1 MRCRAMIRRHLSIT
15 GRVQGVFYRDWLIGQ
30 ARALGISGWVRNR
43 PDGSVEAVVDGAPDT
58 VEAIIDRARQGS
70 AASRVADVVIG
81 DAPDEPLSG
90 FVKRPTA

>member
-43 PDGSVEAVVDGAPDT
+43 PDGSVEAVVEGAP
-58 VEAIIDRARQGS
+58 
-70 AASRVADVVIG
+70 DVVIG